1 MAEENKVQEVVAAE
15 SHDKAE
21 PHGELDY
28 KELYEKSVA
37 ESRKWE
43 ERSKANFEKAKLWDE
58 AEEKNKTVEEK
69 LAALTAENKTLKDE
83 RARAELVSQ
92 IAKATGVDRAIIA
105 SLNGADEETLTA
117 QAKAIA
123 DAYAAPAGAPSV
135 PEAGKFPKEADVHT
149 NERKEF
155 AHNFFT
161 GGSNN

>member
-21 PHGELDY
+21 PHGEPNY

-83 RARAELVSQ
+83 KARAELVSQ

-135 PEAGKFPKEADVHT
+135 PEAGKFPKDSETAKDDVRAFVRDMFSGQT
-149 NERKEF
+149 N
-155 AHNFFT
+155 
-161 GGSNN
+161 